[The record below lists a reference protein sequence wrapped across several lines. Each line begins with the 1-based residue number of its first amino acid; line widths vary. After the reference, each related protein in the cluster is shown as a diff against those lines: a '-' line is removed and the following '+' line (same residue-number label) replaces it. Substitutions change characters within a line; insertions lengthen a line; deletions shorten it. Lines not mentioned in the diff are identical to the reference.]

1 MSENNWEVIGE
12 VAGDLQA
19 EMLRGL
25 LEAQGIKVWL
35 SQEGA
40 GNAYGLTLSTLG
52 SVQILVPSESADSAR
67 LLMDNYYAG
76 FYEEEDLQPESPGL
90 EANESKKDHPGDETP
105 DSEPDAQG

>member
-25 LEAQGIKVWL
+25 LEAQGFKVWL

-40 GNAYGLTLSTLG
+40 GKAYGLTLSTLG
-52 SVQILVPSESADSAR
+52 SVQILVPSESADQAR
-67 LLMDNYYAG
+67 ALMDNYYAG
-76 FYEEEDLQPESPGL
+76 LFEKEDLRPEAPGP
-90 EANESKKDHPGDETP
+90 EANEHKDDHAGDETP
-105 DSEPDAQG
+105 DSELDTQG